1 MNILTYVFHFM
12 LYFIFSPYLSEN
24 HRNQVHFVKH
34 RDSYILRVGVVGL
47 KGPMR
52 KNIYF
57 HFCPFLR
64 SSAIPVT
71 AEIVPMPVVTSGHSH
86 VHHHRVLPPQHH
98 SHQQIDQHEQ
108 PIEVAND
115 PAGIPPNMSSSI
127 SSGAIT
133 SSSFMP
139 TSMSSS
145 IAATLPR
152 NLENGYAGT
161 SG

>member
-1 MNILTYVFHFM
+1 MREETISK
-12 LYFIFSPYLSEN
+12 FSFATGE
-24 HRNQVHFVKH
+24 
-34 RDSYILRVGVVGL
+34 
-47 KGPMR
+47 
-52 KNIYF
+52 IYF
-57 HFCPFLR
+57 FVLFFR

-108 PIEVAND
+108 LPIEVGAND
-115 PAGIPPNMSSSI
+115 HPAGVPPNMSSSI

-152 NLENGYAGT
+152 NLENGYAGRFILW
-161 SG
+161 

>member
-1 MNILTYVFHFM
+1 MIDKKNS
-12 LYFIFSPYLSEN
+12 YFF
-24 HRNQVHFVKH
+24 
-34 RDSYILRVGVVGL
+34 
-47 KGPMR
+47 
-52 KNIYF
+52 
-57 HFCPFLR
+57 R

-108 PIEVAND
+108 LPIEVGAND
-115 PAGIPPNMSSSI
+115 HPAGVPPNMSSSI

-161 SG
+161 QQARKFKKVQALKKLVKTNKSKKNFYVKLHFWQF

>member
-1 MNILTYVFHFM
+1 M
-12 LYFIFSPYLSEN
+12 
-24 HRNQVHFVKH
+24 
-34 RDSYILRVGVVGL
+34 RVGVVGL
-47 KGPMR
+47 KGPIR

-86 VHHHRVLPPQHH
+86 HHHRLPPHH
-98 SHQQIDQHEQ
+98 SHQQIDQLEQ
-108 PIEVAND
+108 PMEVAND
-115 PAGIPPNMSSSI
+115 PAIPPNMSSSI